1 VGPLSN
7 LKILELGGIG
17 PGPFAGL
24 MLSDMGAEVVR
35 IDRAES
41 LGLLAGTE
49 AVTARGR
56 RAVAVDLKNPDG
68 VACVLR
74 MVERA
79 DALIDPFR
87 PGVTDRLGVGPGAC
101 LGRNPRLVYGRVTG
115 WGQEGPLAHAAG
127 HDINYISLAGA
138 LAHFARKGGQPTP
151 PLNLIGDCGGGGMLL
166 AFGIVCGVLEAR
178 RSGQGQVID
187 AAMVDGAALLMGPI
201 WGAAA
206 GGFWLEEPGV
216 NLLDSGAAYYD
227 TYATRDGK
235 WISLGAIEDRFFAE
249 FLGRVGL
256 DPADF
261 PDRTSPEA
269 WPALHERLAALFLS
283 RTQAEWCALLEGTD
297 ACFAPVLPMSEA
309 KAHPHIVARGTIV
322 EQDGVFQPA
331 PAPRFSRTPGA
342 LQGPAPVVGEHTDAT
357 LAEWGFS
364 ANQVAALHQSG
375 AIAQA

>member
-1 VGPLSN
+1 MGPLGGV
-7 LKILELGGIG
+7 KILELGGIG

-41 LGLLAGTE
+41 LGRLAGTE
-49 AVTARGR
+49 AVTSRGR

-68 VACVLR
+68 VACVLK

-79 DALIDPFR
+79 EALIDPFR

-101 LGRNPRLVYGRVTG
+101 LARNPRLVYGRVTG
-115 WGQEGPLAHAAG
+115 WGQDGPLAHAAG

-151 PLNLIGDCGGGGMLL
+151 PLNLIGDGGGGMLL

-187 AAMVDGAALLMGPI
+187 AAMVDGAALLMAPI

-206 GGFWLEEPGV
+206 GGFWLEEAGV

-235 WISLGAIEDRFFAE
+235 WISLAPIEDRFFAE
-249 FLGRVGL
+249 FLGQVGL

-261 PDRTSPEA
+261 PNRANRAA
-269 WPALHERLAALFLS
+269 WPAMHERLTALFLT
-283 RTQAEWCALLEGTD
+283 RTRAEWCALLEGTD

-309 KAHPHIVARGTIV
+309 KEHPHIVARGTII
-322 EQDGVFQPA
+322 EQAGVPQPA

-342 LQGPAPVVGEHTDAT
+342 IQGPAPVVGEHTDAT
-357 LAEWGFS
+357 LAEWGFG
-364 ANQVAALHQSG
+364 ADEVAALHRSG